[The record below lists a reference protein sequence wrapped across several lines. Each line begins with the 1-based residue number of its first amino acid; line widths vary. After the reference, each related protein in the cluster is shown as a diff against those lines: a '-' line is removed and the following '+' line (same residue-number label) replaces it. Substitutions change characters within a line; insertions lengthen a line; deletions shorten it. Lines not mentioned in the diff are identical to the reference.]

1 MAPGGVD
8 PDVRNDVDVVIIG
21 SGINGMVAA
30 AELGLAGW
38 TVALLE
44 RNPQIGGFIA
54 SEQATVPGY
63 VHDTY
68 SSWHPMFVSGPAY
81 AVLGD
86 ELARFGLVYRNT
98 DDVVS
103 ASVADDGEVTA
114 AYRDPEA
121 TAAGFGNPG
130 DRTAYLEALA
140 GFGRNATLFGD
151 AMGGSLSGPRVIR
164 LALRALRA
172 NGRRG
177 TEQLLRDVVTS
188 GRAYCERNFSG
199 TEVDHLWVPW
209 LLHAGLSPDH
219 ASGGLMIPVLA
230 ASIHGF
236 GLP

>member
-1 MAPGGVD
+1 VHS
-8 PDVRNDVDVVIIG
+8 DVDVVIIG

-54 SEQATVPGY
+54 SEQATIPGY

-81 AVLGD
+81 VALGD
-86 ELARFGLVYRNT
+86 ELARFGLAYRNT
-98 DDVVS
+98 DDVVT
-103 ASVADDGEVTA
+103 ASIADDGAVTV

-121 TAAGFGNPG
+121 TAAAFGHPG

-140 GFGRNATLFGD
+140 GFGGNATLLGD
-151 AMGGSLSGPRVIR
+151 AMGGSLGGPRVMR

-172 NGRRG
+172 NGPEAPNSCCA
-177 TEQLLRDVVTS
+177 TQ
-188 GRAYCERNFSG
+188 
-199 TEVDHLWVPW
+199 
-209 LLHAGLSPDH
+209 
-219 ASGGLMIPVLA
+219 
-230 ASIHGF
+230 
-236 GLP
+236 